1 MPSTTTP
8 VTVRRVSPLNTG
20 SRRNANLSG
29 LWVEVASS
37 RNDLGSSPV
46 FYEFSNDATQMRF
59 ANKAHGIRRWIP
71 SNSAFAL
78 FRPTLVLARHTK
90 GEYLNAT
97 ARLVT
102 FFQNL
107 VVWI

>member
-1 MPSTTTP
+1 MAGLILGYQISPAENEGACLHGP
-8 VTVRRVSPLNTG
+8 DRVP
-20 SRRNANLSG
+20 
-29 LWVEVASS
+29 
-37 RNDLGSSPV
+37 GSSP
-46 FYEFSNDATQMRF
+46 FLYEFSNDATQMRL
-59 ANKAHGIRRWIP
+59 ANKAHGLSGWIP

-102 FFQNL
+102 FFENL